1 MRLPRPLDAVEARV
15 LGALLEKELLTPDAY
30 PMTLPALLAACNQR
44 TSREPVT
51 DLAAAEVVGAL
62 DRLREFVLVWKVTGG
77 RAEKWEHNLEAK
89 WQAGRPEKAM
99 LALLLLRGAQTAAE
113 LRARAERMHELASV
127 EAAEEL
133 LGAMA
138 AHAEPLVAELPRR
151 PGQKEARWTHVLYG
165 EPLLPSAAPSASA
178 GGTGGGGAAAAARI
192 ADLEEQV
199 AALTSALNEVRTELG
214 LDPIAT
220 APPAAEGAADGS
232 ADI

>member
-1 MRLPRPLDAVEARV
+1 VRLPRPLDAVEARV

-30 PMTLPALLAACNQR
+30 PMTLQALLAACNQR

-51 DLAAAEVVGAL
+51 DLPAAEVTAAL

-89 WQAGRPEKAM
+89 WQAGKPERAI

-127 EAAEEL
+127 EAAEAL

-151 PGQKEARWTHVLYG
+151 PGQKETRWTHLVSG
-165 EPLLPSAAPSASA
+165 APPADASSPRSAAPPRLSPMEERLLA
-178 GGTGGGGAAAAARI
+178 
-192 ADLEEQV
+192 LEERV
-199 AALTSALNEVRTELG
+199 GALEAELAALRGSLG
-214 LDPIAT
+214 
-220 APPAAEGAADGS
+220 G
-232 ADI
+232 

>member
-1 MRLPRPLDAVEARV
+1 MRLPRPLDAVETRV

-151 PGQKEARWTHVLYG
+151 PGQKEARWTHLVSG
-165 EPLLPSAAPSASA
+165 PPPAEASSPRSAAPPRVSPMEERLLA
-178 GGTGGGGAAAAARI
+178 
-192 ADLEEQV
+192 LEERV
-199 AALTSALNEVRTELG
+199 AALEAELAALRGSLG
-214 LDPIAT
+214 
-220 APPAAEGAADGS
+220 G
-232 ADI
+232 